1 MRFRSCAA
9 IAVALALPIAVPS
22 LLGAPAQAAQAQ
34 AAQAAQGQAAQPQ
47 TAPAQNAPGTAT
59 PNPAVPKTM
68 AVSPLSKIPF
78 EVHPFPLADNGS
90 YLDFMNRITAESG
103 RRCIKQEQYGWEFTH
118 NDQLAVDKVFQ
129 GTMDAAAKGG
139 YQLTKLKPQ
148 TITDSETAAYY
159 AVKDK
164 LRLLMVWVPLQDSVL
179 LMMCQAEAGKPVKQ

>member
-9 IAVALALPIAVPS
+9 IAVALALPIAVS
-22 LLGAPAQAAQAQ
+22 LLPGAQAQ
-34 AAQAAQGQAAQPQ
+34 AAPAQAAQGQAAQPQ
-47 TAPAQNAPGTAT
+47 TAPAQNAPGTAA

-103 RRCIKQEQYGWEFTH
+103 HRCVKQEQYGWEFAH

-148 TITDSETAAYY
+148 TVTDSETAAYY

-179 LMMCQAEAGKPVKQ
+179 LMMCQAEAGKPLKQ